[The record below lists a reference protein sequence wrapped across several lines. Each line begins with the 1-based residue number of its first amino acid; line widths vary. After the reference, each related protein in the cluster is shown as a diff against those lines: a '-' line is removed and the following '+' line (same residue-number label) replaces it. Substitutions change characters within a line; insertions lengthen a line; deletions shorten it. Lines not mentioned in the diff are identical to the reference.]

1 MLLVHGRV
9 LGRAVHLARRDEDE
23 ALDRRLA
30 NGVEEDLRAL
40 DVRRHELGGAL
51 ADRLLDVRLG
61 GRVHDHVHARHDV
74 ANELGVADV
83 ALHEG
88 EPLVGHHVG
97 EVLDVA
103 RVRERVER
111 HDLVR
116 RRRE

>member
-1 MLLVHGRV
+1 MLLVHGLM

-23 ALDRRLA
+23 ALDRRFA

-40 DVRRHELGGAL
+40 DVRRHELGGAF
-51 ADRLLDVRLG
+51 ADGLLDVRLG
-61 GRVHDHVHARHDV
+61 SRVNDHVHAGHDIAHEARV
-74 ANELGVADV
+74 TDV

-97 EVLDVA
+97 KVLDVA

-111 HDLVR
+111 HDLV
-116 RRRE
+116 